1 MATVRRSVVR
11 LPDGAIL
18 LRMTP
23 NERAILRALVDDLRT
38 IVGDE
43 TPTPGLWEADDPPP
57 ARDAEADLDVDP
69 EPDADASED
78 GGAGTGAWAAADP
91 VIARLYPDVRP
102 DDPAWSAGFRDLVRG
117 DLDDAR
123 REHIAAVEASL
134 DARTIDDADAEAWLH
149 VLNDLRLVLGTR
161 LGVTDDGDDASF
173 DPEDPDAAAKVVYAY
188 TGFLESQFV
197 DVLAEAL
204 PDLGEDAPAAD
215 PDEGLDAHDS

>member
-1 MATVRRSVVR
+1 MATARLSVVR

-23 NERAILRALVDDLRT
+23 NERAILRALVDDLRA

-43 TPTPGLWEADDPPP
+43 TPTPGLWEADDPLP
-57 ARDAEADLDVDP
+57 APAADEAAAEAD
-69 EPDADASED
+69 DADEAD
-78 GGAGTGAWAAADP
+78 DAGANAWDEADP

-102 DDPAWSAGFRDLVRG
+102 DDPVWSAGFRDLVRG

-123 REHIAAVEASL
+123 REHIAAVAASL

-161 LGVTDDGDDASF
+161 LGVVDDDDGSF

-188 TGFLESQFV
+188 TGFLEAQFI
-197 DVLAEAL
+197 DVLADAL
-204 PDLGEDAPAAD
+204 PDMGDEDAPAAD
-215 PDEGLDAHDS
+215 PDAGLDADAP

>member
-1 MATVRRSVVR
+1 MATVRLSVVR

-18 LRMTP
+18 LRLTP
-23 NERAILRALVDDLRT
+23 NERAILRALVDDLRS

-57 ARDAEADLDVDP
+57 APGPDSDAVEAG
-69 EPDADASED
+69 E
-78 GGAGTGAWAAADP
+78 GGESAWADADP

-134 DARTIDDADAEAWLH
+134 DARTIDDSDAEAWLH

-161 LGVTDDGDDASF
+161 LGVIDDGEDAPF
-173 DPEDPDAAAKVVYAY
+173 DPEDADAAAKVVYAY
-188 TGFLESQFV
+188 TGFLEAQFV

-204 PDLGEDAPAAD
+204 PDVDTLDAPAAD
-215 PDEGLDAHDS
+215 PDEGLDADDS

>member
-1 MATVRRSVVR
+1 MATVRPSVVR

-57 ARDAEADLDVDP
+57 AP
-69 EPDADASED
+69 GPDT
-78 GGAGTGAWAAADP
+78 GAGGDGEGDTSAWVETDP

-134 DARTIDDADAEAWLH
+134 DARTIDDSDAEAWLH

-161 LGVTDDGDDASF
+161 LGVIDDGDDASF

-188 TGFLESQFV
+188 TGFLESQFI
-197 DVLAEAL
+197 DVLADAL
-204 PDLGEDAPAAD
+204 PDVGDEGAPAAD
-215 PDEGLDAHDS
+215 PDEGLDADDA

>member
-1 MATVRRSVVR
+1 MATVRLSVVR

-57 ARDAEADLDVDP
+57 AP
-69 EPDADASED
+69 KPDADAAGD
-78 GGAGTGAWAAADP
+78 GEGDPSAWAETDP
-91 VIARLYPDVRP
+91 VLARLYPDVRP

-134 DARTIDDADAEAWLH
+134 DARTIDDVDAEAWLH

-161 LGVTDDGDDASF
+161 LGVIDDGDDASF
-173 DPEDPDAAAKVVYAY
+173 DPEDTDAAAKVVYAY
-188 TGFLESQFV
+188 TGFLEAQFI
-197 DVLAEAL
+197 DVLADAL
-204 PDLGEDAPAAD
+204 PDVGDEDAPAAD
-215 PDEGLDAHDS
+215 PDEGLDADDS

>member
-1 MATVRRSVVR
+1 VAAVRLSVVR

-23 NERAILRALVDDLRT
+23 NERAILRALVDDLRA

-57 ARDAEADLDVDP
+57 AAG
-69 EPDADASED
+69 PDAGAAGD
-78 GGAGTGAWAAADP
+78 GGASSDWAQGDP

-102 DDPAWSAGFRDLVRG
+102 EDPEWSAGFRDLVRR
-117 DLDDAR
+117 DLDEGR
-123 REHIAAVEASL
+123 RDHIATVVSSL
-134 DARTIDDADAEAWLH
+134 DARTIDDVEADAWLH

-161 LGVTDDGDDASF
+161 LGVVDDGDDGSF

-188 TGFLESQFV
+188 TGFLEAQFI
-197 DVLAEAL
+197 DVLAGAL
-204 PDLGEDAPAAD
+204 PDDPDEAAPAAD
-215 PDEGLDAHDS
+215 PEEGLDADDS

>member
-1 MATVRRSVVR
+1 MAAERRSVVR

-23 NERAILRALVDDLRT
+23 NERAILRALVDDLRS
-38 IVGDE
+38 IVGEE
-43 TPTPGLWEADDPPP
+43 TPTPGLWEVDDPPAP
-57 ARDAEADLDVDP
+57 AG
-69 EPDADASED
+69 PDAGPAAEGAPEDAP
-78 GGAGTGAWAAADP
+78 ADP
-91 VIARLYPDVRP
+91 VLARLYPDIRP

-123 REHIAAVEASL
+123 RQHIASVEASL
-134 DARTIDDADAEAWLH
+134 DAQTIDDADAEAWLH

-161 LGVTDDGDDASF
+161 LGVIDDGDDASF

-204 PDLGEDAPAAD
+204 PDIGDADAPAAG
-215 PDEGLDAHDS
+215 PDEGLDADDS

>member
-1 MATVRRSVVR
+1 MATVRLSVVR

-57 ARDAEADLDVDP
+57 AP
-69 EPDADASED
+69 GSDADAAGD
-78 GGAGTGAWAAADP
+78 GEGDPSAWAETDP
-91 VIARLYPDVRP
+91 VLARLYPDVRP

-134 DARTIDDADAEAWLH
+134 DARTIDDVDAEAWLH

-161 LGVTDDGDDASF
+161 LGVIDDGDDASF
-173 DPEDPDAAAKVVYAY
+173 DPEDTDAAAKVVYAY
-188 TGFLESQFV
+188 TGFLEAQFI
-197 DVLAEAL
+197 DVLADAL
-204 PDLGEDAPAAD
+204 PDVGDEDAPAAD
-215 PDEGLDAHDS
+215 PDEGLDADDS

>member
-1 MATVRRSVVR
+1 MATERRSVVR

-23 NERAILRALVDDLRT
+23 NERAILRALVDDLRS

-43 TPTPGLWEADDPPP
+43 TPTPGLWEADDPP
-57 ARDAEADLDVDP
+57 AVSG
-69 EPDADASED
+69 PDAAGADDEVADEDALDESES
-78 GGAGTGAWAAADP
+78 DP
-91 VIARLYPDVRP
+91 VLARLYPDVRP

-123 REHIAAVEASL
+123 REHIATVEGSL

-161 LGVTDDGDDASF
+161 LGVRDDTFA
-173 DPEDPDAAAKVVYAY
+173 
-188 TGFLESQFV
+188 
-197 DVLAEAL
+197 
-204 PDLGEDAPAAD
+204 
-215 PDEGLDAHDS
+215 EGLDLADPRAPELAVYGYLSWLQEMLVEAVSEASGF

>member
-1 MATVRRSVVR
+1 MRRSVVR

-38 IVGDE
+38 IVGEE

-57 ARDAEADLDVDP
+57 APRPDAEAD
-69 EPDADASED
+69 DADEGEA
-78 GGAGTGAWAAADP
+78 GANATVETDP

-134 DARTIDDADAEAWLH
+134 DARTIDDGDAEAWLH

-204 PDLGEDAPAAD
+204 PDVGDEDAPAAD
-215 PDEGLDAHDS
+215 PDEGLGAGDA

>member
-1 MATVRRSVVR
+1 
-11 LPDGAIL
+11 
-18 LRMTP
+18 MTP
-23 NERAILRALVDDLRT
+23 NERAILRALVDDLRV

-57 ARDAEADLDVDP
+57 AVRQGVDGARDG
-69 EPDADASED
+69 DA
-78 GGAGTGAWAAADP
+78 AGDRAPADP

-134 DARTIDDADAEAWLH
+134 DARTIDDTDAEAWLH

-161 LGVTDDGDDASF
+161 LGIVEDGDDGSF
-173 DPEDPDAAAKVVYAY
+173 EPEDPDAAAKVVYAY
-188 TGFLESQFV
+188 TGFLEAQFI
-197 DVLAEAL
+197 D
-204 PDLGEDAPAAD
+204 
-215 PDEGLDAHDS
+215 

>member
-1 MATVRRSVVR
+1 MATERLSVVR

-23 NERAILRALVDDLRT
+23 NERAILRALVGDLRA

-43 TPTPGLWEADDPPP
+43 TPTPGLREADDPPP
-57 ARDAEADLDVDP
+57 AAG
-69 EPDADASED
+69 PDA
-78 GGAGTGAWAAADP
+78 GGASDGDTTDATSDWADADP

-123 REHIAAVEASL
+123 REHIATVEASL
-134 DARTIDDADAEAWLH
+134 DARTIDDTDAEAWLY

-161 LGVTDDGDDASF
+161 LGVVEDGDDGSF
-173 DPEDPDAAAKVVYAY
+173 DPDDPDAAAKVVYAY
-188 TGFLESQFV
+188 TGFLEAQFI

-204 PDLGEDAPAAD
+204 PDMPDEGAPAAD
-215 PDEGLDAHDS
+215 PDEGLDPGDT

>member
-1 MATVRRSVVR
+1 MAAVRLSVVR

-23 NERAILRALVDDLRT
+23 NERAILRALVDDLRA

-57 ARDAEADLDVDP
+57 PAG
-69 EPDADASED
+69 PDADATGD
-78 GGAGTGAWAAADP
+78 GDAGGSHPVERDP

-102 DDPAWSAGFRDLVRG
+102 DDPDWSDGFRDLVRG

-123 REHIAAVEASL
+123 REHIATVEASL
-134 DARTIDDADAEAWLH
+134 DARTIDDSDAEAWLH

-161 LGVTDDGDDASF
+161 LGVADDGDDGAF

-188 TGFLESQFV
+188 TGFLESQFI

-204 PDLGEDAPAAD
+204 PDVPDDGAPAAD
-215 PDEGLDAHDS
+215 PDQGLDADDS

>member
-1 MATVRRSVVR
+1 MAAVRPSVVR

-23 NERAILRALVDDLRT
+23 NERAILRALVGDLRT

-57 ARDAEADLDVDP
+57 AAGADDAVVGEESGVTSGSA
-69 EPDADASED
+69 ER
-78 GGAGTGAWAAADP
+78 DP

-123 REHIAAVEASL
+123 REQIAAVEASL

-161 LGVTDDGDDASF
+161 LGVVEDGDDASF

-188 TGFLESQFV
+188 TGFLEAQFI

-204 PDLGEDAPAAD
+204 PDTGDEGAPAAD
-215 PDEGLDAHDS
+215 PDEGLDADDS

>member
-1 MATVRRSVVR
+1 VATARLSVVR

-23 NERAILRALVDDLRT
+23 NERAILRALVDDLRV

-57 ARDAEADLDVDP
+57 AVGPVTEEAGDRDA
-69 EPDADASED
+69 
-78 GGAGTGAWAAADP
+78 AGDRAGADP
-91 VIARLYPDVRP
+91 VIARLYPAVRP

-134 DARTIDDADAEAWLH
+134 DARTIDDTDAEAWLH

-161 LGVTDDGDDASF
+161 LGIVEDGDDGSF
-173 DPEDPDAAAKVVYAY
+173 EPEDPDAAAKVVYAY
-188 TGFLESQFV
+188 TGFLEAQFI

-204 PDLGEDAPAAD
+204 PDAPDDGAPAAD
-215 PDEGLDAHDS
+215 PDEGLDADDS

>member
-1 MATVRRSVVR
+1 MATMRRSVVR

-23 NERAILRALVDDLRT
+23 NERAILRALVGDLRT

-43 TPTPGLWEADDPPP
+43 TPTPGLWEADDPPLAP
-57 ARDAEADLDVDP
+57 GPDEAEGED
-69 EPDADASED
+69 D
-78 GGAGTGAWAAADP
+78 GGAGANGVAETDP

-102 DDPAWSAGFRDLVRG
+102 DDPAWSARFRDIVRG

-123 REHIAAVEASL
+123 REQLAAVEASL

-161 LGVTDDGDDASF
+161 LGVVDDGDEASF

-188 TGFLESQFV
+188 TGFLEAQFV

-204 PDLGEDAPAAD
+204 PDVGDEDAPAAD
-215 PDEGLDAHDS
+215 PDEGLDADDS

>member
-1 MATVRRSVVR
+1 MPTVRLSVVR

-18 LRMTP
+18 LRLTP
-23 NERAILRALVDDLRT
+23 NERAILRALVDDLRS

-43 TPTPGLWEADDPPP
+43 TPTPGLWEADDPP
-57 ARDAEADLDVDP
+57 AEAA
-69 EPDADASED
+69 PD
-78 GGAGTGAWAAADP
+78 AAADDEGAFDAEPADP
-91 VIARLYPDVRP
+91 VLARLYPDVRP

-123 REHIAAVEASL
+123 RQHIASVEASL

-161 LGVTDDGDDASF
+161 LGVIDDGEDAPF
-173 DPEDPDAAAKVVYAY
+173 DPEDADAAAKVVYAY
-188 TGFLESQFV
+188 TGFLEAQFV

-204 PDLGEDAPAAD
+204 PDVDTLDAPAAD
-215 PDEGLDAHDS
+215 PDEGLDADDS

>member
-1 MATVRRSVVR
+1 MATVRLSVVR

-57 ARDAEADLDVDP
+57 APR
-69 EPDADASED
+69 PDADAAED
-78 GGAGTGAWAAADP
+78 GEGDTSAWAETDP

-161 LGVTDDGDDASF
+161 LGVIDDGDDASF

-188 TGFLESQFV
+188 TGFLEAQFI
-197 DVLAEAL
+197 DVLADAL
-204 PDLGEDAPAAD
+204 PDVGDEGAPAAD
-215 PDEGLDAHDS
+215 PDEGLDADDA

>member
-1 MATVRRSVVR
+1 MVTERRSVVR

-23 NERAILRALVDDLRT
+23 NERAILRALVDDLRA

-43 TPTPGLWEADDPPP
+43 TPTPGLWEADDPAP
-57 ARDAEADLDVDP
+57 AAG
-69 EPDADASED
+69 PD
-78 GGAGTGAWAAADP
+78 AAADEEGGPDGTPADP
-91 VIARLYPDVRP
+91 VLARLYPDVRP

-123 REHIAAVEASL
+123 RQHIATVVGSL
-134 DARTIDDADAEAWLH
+134 DARTIDDSDAEAWLH

-188 TGFLESQFV
+188 TGFLEGQFV
-197 DVLAEAL
+197 DVLAETL
-204 PDLGEDAPAAD
+204 PDVDTLDAPAAD
-215 PDEGLDAHDS
+215 PDEGLDAEDS

>member
-1 MATVRRSVVR
+1 VATVRLSVVR

-57 ARDAEADLDVDP
+57 APGPDGDAAGDGEGDP
-69 EPDADASED
+69 S
-78 GGAGTGAWAAADP
+78 AWAETDP
-91 VIARLYPDVRP
+91 VLARLYPDVRP

-161 LGVTDDGDDASF
+161 LGVIDDGDDASF
-173 DPEDPDAAAKVVYAY
+173 DPEDTDAAAKVVYAY
-188 TGFLESQFV
+188 TGFLEAQFI
-197 DVLAEAL
+197 DVLADAL
-204 PDLGEDAPAAD
+204 PDVGDEDAPAAD
-215 PDEGLDAHDS
+215 PDEGLDADDS

>member
-1 MATVRRSVVR
+1 MATARLNVVR

-23 NERAILRALVDDLRT
+23 NERAILRALVGDLRA

-43 TPTPGLWEADDPPP
+43 TPTPGLREADDPPP
-57 ARDAEADLDVDP
+57 AAG
-69 EPDADASED
+69 PDADIAA
-78 GGAGTGAWAAADP
+78 AGDAAEATSDWGEADP

-123 REHIAAVEASL
+123 REHIATVEASL
-134 DARTIDDADAEAWLH
+134 DARTIDDTDAEAWLH

-161 LGVTDDGDDASF
+161 LGVVEDDDDGSF

-188 TGFLESQFV
+188 TGFLEAQFI

-204 PDLGEDAPAAD
+204 PDVPDEGAPAAD
-215 PDEGLDAHDS
+215 PDEGIEADDS

>member
-1 MATVRRSVVR
+1 MRAARAT
-11 LPDGAIL
+11 
-18 LRMTP
+18 
-23 NERAILRALVDDLRT
+23 
-38 IVGDE
+38 
-43 TPTPGLWEADDPPP
+43 WAD
-57 ARDAEADLDVDP
+57 
-69 EPDADASED
+69 
-78 GGAGTGAWAAADP
+78 ADP

-161 LGVTDDGDDASF
+161 LGVVDDGDDASF

-188 TGFLESQFV
+188 TGFLEAQFI
-197 DVLAEAL
+197 DVLADAL
-204 PDLGEDAPAAD
+204 PDVADEGAPAAD
-215 PDEGLDAHDS
+215 PDEGLDADDS

>member
-1 MATVRRSVVR
+1 MATVRLSVVR

-57 ARDAEADLDVDP
+57 AP
-69 EPDADASED
+69 GPDADAAGD
-78 GGAGTGAWAAADP
+78 GEGDPSAWAETDP
-91 VIARLYPDVRP
+91 VLARLYPDVRP

-123 REHIAAVEASL
+123 RENIAAVEASL
-134 DARTIDDADAEAWLH
+134 DARTIDDVDAEAWLH

-161 LGVTDDGDDASF
+161 LGVIDDGDDASF
-173 DPEDPDAAAKVVYAY
+173 DPEDTDAAAKVVYAY
-188 TGFLESQFV
+188 TGFLEAQFI
-197 DVLAEAL
+197 DVLADAL
-204 PDLGEDAPAAD
+204 PDVGDEDAPAAD
-215 PDEGLDAHDS
+215 PDEGLDADDS